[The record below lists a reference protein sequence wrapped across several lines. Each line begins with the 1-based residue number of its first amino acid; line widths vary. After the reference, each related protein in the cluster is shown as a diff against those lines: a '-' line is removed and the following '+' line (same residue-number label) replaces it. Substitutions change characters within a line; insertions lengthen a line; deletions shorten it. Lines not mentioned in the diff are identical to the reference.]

1 MSLPTNPYSTGL
13 PAPPR
18 ILIPPPTINASP
30 DSSSSSSEWSAQN
43 LSHLIT
49 QTNSIIPNTLQDWK
63 YEFRREAQQL
73 LPHLYLGPLSAAKD
87 SGFLAMA
94 GITQLIA
101 IRNARTRLGEAANV
115 AGIKYFALEVNTAQ
129 ELIRHFNKAVD
140 IIDMHYIEG
149 LSEDEKAEVTLPLDG
164 RTLKEKQIRWMT
176 NRRSNDVPG
185 GRTLLFCESGNDR
198 SAVVA
203 AAYIM
208 QHLGANTVQSI
219 QVIQGRRFC
228 VCFNDEL
235 KWMLNH
241 YEPIWRAR
249 PRILVGV
256 IQQKGT
262 VQQKTGGNRKRALSL
277 DEDDEEM
284 VVMGKAPFSDTDIHA
299 EREEDVVMG

>member
-1 MSLPTNPYSTGL
+1 M
-13 PAPPR
+13 
-18 ILIPPPTINASP
+18 
-30 DSSSSSSEWSAQN
+30 DSSTSDWSAQN

-73 LPHLYLGPLSAAKD
+73 LPHLYLGPLSAAKNSD
-87 SGFLAMA
+87 FLTLA

-115 AGIKYFALEVNTAQ
+115 AGRKYIALEVNTAQ

-140 IIDMHYIEG
+140 IIDTHYIEG
-149 LSEDEKAEVTLPLDG
+149 LSQEEKAEVTLPLDG
-164 RTLKEKQIRWMT
+164 RTLKEKQARWMS
-176 NRRSNDVPG
+176 NRRNNEVPG
-185 GRTLLFCESGNDR
+185 GRTLIFCESGNDR

-208 QHLGANTVQSI
+208 QHLGGNTVQSI

-249 PRILVGV
+249 PRIPIGA
-256 IQQKGT
+256 
-262 VQQKTGGNRKRALSL
+262 VQQRGGGNRKRALSL
-277 DEDDEEM
+277 DEDDEDM
-284 VVMGKAPFSDTDIHA
+284 AGMGKAPFSDTDMGG